1 MPAFSF
7 NLTIFASEYSE
18 IIEQMKKSTI
28 IFISIV
34 IIALGTLFLSMR
46 RCSKEGIKIERN
58 EEIVYTPNIITE
70 VKKIGKWE
78 FLSIKIEEL
87 VDTTKGVLF
96 KDKLSAIYSGTLR
109 YGIDCSKAEK
119 DWFTQ
124 KEDTVFVSLPKVTL
138 LDDYFLDEA
147 ATKTVFASGSFSSDD
162 RRDLRERAI
171 RRMLAKSEKMGYRET
186 AQENAKE
193 QITMFLQQL
202 GIKNIVFMDRN

>member
-1 MPAFSF
+1 
-7 NLTIFASEYSE
+7 
-18 IIEQMKKSTI
+18 MKKSTI

-34 IIALGTLFLSMR
+34 IIALGTLFMSMR

-124 KEDTVFVSLPKVTL
+124 NGDTVYVSLPEVSL
-138 LDDYFLDEA
+138 LDDFFLDEA
-147 ATKTVFASGSFSSDD
+147 ATTTVFASGSFTSND
-162 RRDLRERAI
+162 RRDMRDRAI
-171 RRMLAKSEKMGYRET
+171 QRMLAKSELKGYKTT

-193 QITMFLQQL
+193 QISIFLQQL
-202 GIKNIVFMDRN
+202 GIKNIVFLDRN